1 MELAIESV
9 GEQSSVAISDAGL
22 LLAEITWV
30 SGRRHTPS
38 LVPMIDRVSALAD
51 PNGEAHSTRDALKTV
66 IVDVGPGAYG
76 GIRAGMAAAMGLA
89 VALDLDCVGVG
100 RLEIQT
106 YAHAAAGAATAIHRA
121 SRGAWVWQSFAGSPS
136 AWAPTSEPTLGT
148 IDELLDQL
156 STDQRRGVVC
166 GDTDLLDESQR
177 ERLAASNL
185 VVGGAALNVRRAS
198 LLAELGYQR
207 WLRGEAVA
215 PGALE
220 PLYLREPAIG
230 PQPPPALPK
239 NEG

>member
-66 IVDVGPGAYG
+66 IGRCRPGALRRNPRRHG
-76 GIRAGMAAAMGLA
+76 RGDGPRRRARSRLRRRRPARDPDLRPRRRRRSHRNSPRQPRRLGLA
-89 VALDLDCVGVG
+89 VLR
-100 RLEIQT
+100 RLAERL
-106 YAHAAAGAATAIHRA
+106 G
-121 SRGAWVWQSFAGSPS
+121 
-136 AWAPTSEPTLGT
+136 PTSEPTLGT

-156 STDQRRGVVC
+156 SADQRRGVVC
-166 GDTDLLDESQR
+166 GDTELLDESQR
-177 ERLAASNL
+177 DDSPRPTSS
-185 VVGGAALNVRRAS
+185 VGGAALNVRRAS